1 VAQIAGARES
11 LRDAEL
17 ALSHAAGE
25 RGRRVVAFEQ
35 LDLGT
40 LLLSEAAPERLAPKV
55 QALLATLRA
64 HPPLHEALVTYF
76 DHDLDSAA
84 AAAALHLHPNSLRYR
99 LARVEKLLGCSLK
112 HPATIAELHIA
123 LLAARA
129 GFTKPRTRPH
139 SS

>member
-1 VAQIAGARES
+1 
-11 LRDAEL
+11 
-17 ALSHAAGE
+17 
-25 RGRRVVAFEQ
+25 
-35 LDLGT
+35 